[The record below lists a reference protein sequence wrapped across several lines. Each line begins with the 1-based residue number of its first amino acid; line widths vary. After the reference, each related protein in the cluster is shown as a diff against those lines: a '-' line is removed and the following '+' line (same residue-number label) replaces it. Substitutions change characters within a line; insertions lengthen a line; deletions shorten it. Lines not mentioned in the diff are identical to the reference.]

1 MMPPTPEALLRTMTA
16 ADVIGPTGQ
25 GVAVGDFQSVI
36 QAVASG
42 VTYANV
48 HTTQMHRVSA
58 H

>member
-36 QAVASG
+36 QAVARG

-48 HTTQMHRVSA
+48 HTTQLH
-58 H
+58 